1 MTKKEILKVSAII
14 SFIAVLS
21 IGVLIYTLLPELSD
35 FRNSIYG
42 SIVSFLAV
50 GGVILYVTLSSS
62 ISMPKMGK
70 ITVWAYLGLRI
81 LLVHLHWGRIEAL
94 FLFIYSIIN
103 IAVTIYIYKTT
114 KKEYKSIWMFG
125 ALSYLSVTVLTLS
138 TELINDDWWLTIVIP
153 AVVVAV
159 VVLIPCLIYGIQQ
172 FNSHRDWEKLICVPL
187 LGLMGGFMITFMTI
201 SSMNVCLDTSKPVY
215 EEFVIIDKNV
225 RTGARQI
232 TTYEI
237 EVQKGDTIFK
247 IGISEEAY
255 YNYEISDSI
264 TLSIYRGA
272 FNEPYYIHESRD
284 LK

>member
-159 VVLIPCLIYGIQQ
+159 VVLIPC
-172 FNSHRDWEKLICVPL
+172 
-187 LGLMGGFMITFMTI
+187 
-201 SSMNVCLDTSKPVY
+201 
-215 EEFVIIDKNV
+215 
-225 RTGARQI
+225 
-232 TTYEI
+232 
-237 EVQKGDTIFK
+237 
-247 IGISEEAY
+247 
-255 YNYEISDSI
+255 
-264 TLSIYRGA
+264 
-272 FNEPYYIHESRD
+272 
-284 LK
+284 